1 MVSPW
6 LPLPFR
12 FWPLVKYL
20 AYFYHPFSA
29 ESLWVRAY
37 SWSVWEDG
45 LCKIHSIKC
54 SKIVFLPQMPNI
66 IFSQTFYKICCLQ
79 HICCVRPQ
87 STVKEVE
94 RDLSSY
100 NLYLL
105 KKVVWC
111 DAWHQRSEKL
121 FPLQSRAPC
130 PPFSGWNNPLCKFL
144 CSTVTSTITFL
155 PSTFTFR
162 TFVWNRGTWNLPPTT
177 PSSCLPL

>member
-1 MVSPW
+1 MFKNCVS
-6 LPLPFR
+6 
-12 FWPLVKYL
+12 
-20 AYFYHPFSA
+20 
-29 ESLWVRAY
+29 
-37 SWSVWEDG
+37 G
-45 LCKIHSIKC
+45 LEM
-54 SKIVFLPQMPNI
+54 PQMPNT

-130 PPFSGWNNPLCKFL
+130 PPFSGWNNPLCKF
-144 CSTVTSTITFL
+144 CVP
-155 PSTFTFR
+155 PSNAAIVSYFC
-162 TFVWNRGTWNLPPTT
+162 LE
-177 PSSCLPL
+177 PSSALHHSPIYNSPSRSQSPVYRLYSPKCQRRKKVITKRGLHIVGKWAPVANASVLFSFKFLVYFPCA